1 MKNIIYSLSV
11 VACMTV
17 FAGCAQIDIEPQTNP
32 TKETWFKNASD
43 LKMSVDALYSYKQWD
58 FEGYRP
64 YNLDMWSDDWFQN
77 TITNDPGPTGN
88 LTSDHSFVQAR
99 WKNTYRSIMNA
110 NLCVAA
116 ARRLREADD
125 TADLQA
131 LEGEALFMRAC
142 FYSYIIFFWGD
153 APYYTDEI
161 SISQAEA
168 MTRTPKS
175 EILGK
180 IYEDFDMAETLLPE
194 KNPGRVCKATVAPF
208 KARTALWCSDWATA
222 AAEAKKC
229 IDSKAYALDAD
240 WDNVHAPKSTS
251 KEWIL
256 SIPRSRSLDD
266 ASKFATTNFIPR
278 IIAGYTGNLGPS
290 WELLLSFLCTD
301 GKPVDESPLY
311 DPHKPFKNRDPRCAK
326 TIVEFGSTFLGYEY
340 SPEKLKVRDPNG
352 KSVSNVSSP
361 LVGNGSPTSAL
372 YLRKGIDETWIDD
385 KYAENNVPVLRYA
398 DVLLMYAEAK
408 VELNEIDQSV
418 LDAINDV
425 RSRAYKARRTQTSL
439 YPSVK
444 ETGQRDLRTIVRFE
458 RRMELAF
465 ENKRYFDIIRWKV
478 ADICMNRPQYQC
490 LLGLTVNGDYWK
502 SDLGK
507 LIKSG
512 DFFFTDKALPDIDEN
527 GLVDLKPLLDTG
539 TIRQHTARYFPV
551 RQYLFPIPSYDI
563 VTAPGLTQNPG
574 Y

>member
-1 MKNIIYSLSV
+1 MKKTAYTILIL
-11 VACMTV
+11 AGLFMTC
-17 FAGCAQIDIEPQTNP
+17 GCAQIDIEPLTNP
-32 TKETWFKNASD
+32 TKETWFKNADD

-58 FEGYRP
+58 IEGYRQ

-88 LTSDHSFVQAR
+88 LTSDHAFVQAR

-110 NLCVAA
+110 NSCINS
-116 ARRLREADD
+116 ARKLREANDNAELK
-125 TADLQA
+125 T

-142 FYSYIIFFWGD
+142 YYSYIIFFWGD
-153 APYYTDEI
+153 APYYTDELNI
-161 SISQAEA
+161 AQAEA
-168 MTRTPKS
+168 MVRTPKK
-175 EILGK
+175 EILQH
-180 IYEDFDMAETLLPE
+180 IYEDFDLAETLLPA
-194 KNPGRVCKATVAPF
+194 KNEGRVCKSTVAPF

-229 IDSKAYALDAD
+229 IDSKAYSLDPD
-240 WDNVHAPKSTS
+240 WQNVHKPKSTS
-251 KEWIL
+251 KEWIMA
-256 SIPRSRSLDD
+256 IPRSRSLDD

-278 IIAGYTGNLGPS
+278 IIGGYTGNLGPS

-311 DPHKPFKNRDPRCAK
+311 DPHKPFKNRDPRCAY
-326 TIVEFGSTFLGYEY
+326 TIVEFGSTHLGYEY
-340 SPEKLKVRDPNG
+340 SPEKLKVKDPNG

-372 YLRKGIDETWIDD
+372 YLRKGVDETWIDD
-385 KYAENNVPVLRYA
+385 KYAENNIPVLRYA

-408 VELNEIDQSV
+408 IELNEIDATV
-418 LDAINDV
+418 LNAINDV
-425 RSRAYKARRTQTSL
+425 RSRAYGVKRTQTND
-439 YPSVK
+439 YPAVVSTSQS
-444 ETGQRDLRTIVRFE
+444 ELRTAVRFE

-465 ENKRYFDIIRWKV
+465 ENKRYFDIIRWRV

-512 DFFFTDKALPDIDEN
+512 DFFFTNKALPDVDEN
-527 GLVDLKPLLDTG
+527 GLVDLKPLLATK
-539 TIRQHTARYFPV
+539 TIRQHTARYFPE

-563 VTAPGLTQNPG
+563 ITAPNLTQNPG